1 MMEELKIGRAVQ
13 ANPYVIQMDRFVQSL
28 EKLTKVFLQL
38 ERKHDLFTKA
48 EMEEMYEKVNEK
60 VCAIVRIKKCVLDK
74 RRF

>member
-60 VCAIVRIKKCVLDK
+60 CAAIVRIKKCVLDK

>member
-60 VCAIVRIKKCVLDK
+60 VCGNCAKKKCVLDK

>member
-48 EMEEMYEKVNEK
+48 EIGRN
-60 VCAIVRIKKCVLDK
+60 VRK
-74 RRF
+74 R